1 MHVFYCLVC
10 LQHFYRL
17 QKTQMFENKDKL
29 LSALE
34 KHGGICDCQSSRD
47 ALMYATSADSR
58 GLSTI
63 TQVM

>member
-1 MHVFYCLVC
+1 
-10 LQHFYRL
+10 
-17 QKTQMFENKDKL
+17 MFQNKDKL

-58 GLSTI
+58 GLSTV
-63 TQVM
+63 TQVMKILMFNNKIINNLLKLNH